1 MIYDATGQG
10 LRGRVV
16 AEYALTEL
24 LVLDLSAAR
33 GPSGHR
39 HTYRLRDPVSELP
52 LSTPIQS
59 FPDACSMAGYGAKP
73 EAADLK
79 RDLLLSA
86 DSVEE
91 VDEGRIL
98 AKSAAIG
105 CARLRRSAVPW
116 SAL

>member
-52 LSTPIQS
+52 LSTPVQS
-59 FPDACSMAGYGAKP
+59 FPRACSMAGYGAK
-73 EAADLK
+73 L
-79 RDLLLSA
+79 
-86 DSVEE
+86 EE

-105 CARLRRSAVPW
+105 CPRLRAARRRSAVHW